1 MGTRDRHDE
10 RGVTAVEA
18 AIAVALLGSLLSVAV
33 PACVRELHASHFAE
47 PVGGLARLSAA
58 AALRAQGREPGD
70 AFPPSAPLTPAVVP
84 RGVRAAD
91 PPDAWEHPTWR
102 ALGFR
107 ASPEG
112 VPHEYAFAFDRG
124 PASYVAR
131 AHGDLDGDG
140 VTSTFE
146 VRGVVDEA
154 GARALPGM
162 YVAEE
167 VE

>member
-1 MGTRDRHDE
+1 MRTRPRHDE

-18 AIAVALLGSLLSVAV
+18 AIAVALVGSLLSVAV

-47 PVGGLARLSAA
+47 PVGGLARMSSAA
-58 AALRAQGREPGD
+58 VARAQGREALD
-70 AFPPSAPLTPAVVP
+70 AFGPAAPLTPAVAP
-84 RGVRAAD
+84 RGVRAVD

-107 ASPEG
+107 ASPAG
-112 VPHEYAFAFDRG
+112 VPHAYAFAFDSG
-124 PASYVAR
+124 PSFCVAH

-140 VTSTFE
+140 ITSTFE

-154 GARALPGM
+154 GARVLPGM
-162 YVAEE
+162 YVADE